1 MEECQQNPLEKK
13 FTKEEMLK
21 SNEVFL
27 TSASSFV
34 TPIVEIDNIEINNGE
49 VGKTSIK
56 LRNLYFKN
64 F

>member
-1 MEECQQNPLEKK
+1 
-13 FTKEEMLK
+13 MLK
-21 SNEVFL
+21 SDEVFL